1 LLAGS
6 RLDMACSLL
15 FSGRP
20 HHALT
25 VPSQM
30 QVCFGQ
36 LSCHLDNKHY
46 PIDANCAH
54 ASATSSESCLNTGAS
69 LKTLSLVAGDSRA
82 KSGSGGVHSSLVCGG
97 LEWHC
102 SGPQEAWLCP
112 SWYATC
118 HHPCILTKKFCKF
131 SFQGPFLLSC
141 LVCSTPLG
149 YCCMHCERPI
159 ICANSVALSLNDIG
173 CNMVAACYGKETN
186 PAD

>member
-1 LLAGS
+1 MLAGS

-118 HHPCILTKKFCKF
+118 CHPCILTKRF
-131 SFQGPFLLSC
+131 SIQRQTVSSSASFPFKDLSC
-141 LVCSTPLG
+141 F
-149 YCCMHCERPI
+149 H
-159 ICANSVALSLNDIG
+159 ALF
-173 CNMVAACYGKETN
+173 AARL
-186 PAD
+186 